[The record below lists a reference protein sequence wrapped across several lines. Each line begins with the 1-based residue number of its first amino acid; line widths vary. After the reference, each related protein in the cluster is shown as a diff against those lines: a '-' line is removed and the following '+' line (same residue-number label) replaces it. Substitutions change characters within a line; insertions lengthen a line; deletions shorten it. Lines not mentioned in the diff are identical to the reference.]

1 MQNERTIALGDPFGA
16 WLSQQHFGFKN
27 NFSRS
32 SMLWKLSSLVS
43 FFFNLAIFR
52 TQPVHDLQSC
62 SEPFLWI
69 SNFPFSLLH
78 FSLYTGSK
86 HTWILRIFFFWKI
99 KNKQTIKQKYC
110 VYFEKRKK
118 KAHVLKQ
125 SQVGCLK
132 YWYGYRRSVDR
143 MIAWL
148 CVYLSFLLFSNETS
162 LVIYAG
168 GKFYCTG

>member
-1 MQNERTIALGDPFGA
+1 MQNERTIALGDPFCA
-16 WLSQQHFGFKN
+16 WLSQQQFGFKN

-43 FFFNLAIFR
+43 FFLIWPSLEHSLSMISRAVQNHFCGYQTFIFHFFISVY
-52 TQPVHDLQSC
+52 TQEVSIPES
-62 SEPFLWI
+62 SG
-69 SNFPFSLLH
+69 
-78 FSLYTGSK
+78 Y
-86 HTWILRIFFFWKI
+86 FFFLKI
-99 KNKQTIKQKYC
+99 KNKQTSKQKYC

-125 SQVGCLK
+125 SQGGCLK

-148 CVYLSFLLFSNETS
+148 CVYLSFPLFSNETS